1 MPSEIVDSSR
11 FTDVPDRRARKRDR
25 RRDALLDLAADLVEK
40 RGVDGLTMAALAEVS
55 DYATASLYTYFPSR
69 GALVSALQERALGV
83 LADVGESRLAAW
95 DESLGAVKGSRAG
108 KVGAIARLWGF
119 ADLFLTAPDHHPR
132 EFHLQ
137 QELLVA
143 PQSDDAPEAPLLAA
157 AMAVLDLP
165 RRLLARAVEVRALD
179 APKPVVNSAGEPV
192 EAEMVR
198 TLAWISA
205 MNGALLLD
213 RLDTGVAITGFALG
227 VEITESLLRG
237 WGADLAVV
245 AEARARADDWRLR

>member
-1 MPSEIVDSSR
+1 MPSENVLTSSIAA
-11 FTDVPDRRARKRDR
+11 VPDRRTRKRDR

-83 LADVGESRLAAW
+83 LADVGESSLAVW
-95 DESLGAVKGSRAG
+95 DEALGRPRGSRAS
-108 KVGAIARLWGF
+108 KVAALARVWGF
-119 ADLFLTAPDHHPR
+119 AHLFLTAPEHHPR

-143 PQSDDAPEAPLLAA
+143 PQANDAPSADLLVA

-165 RRLLARAVEVRALD
+165 RRLLAGAVEVRALEP
-179 APKPVVNSAGEPV
+179 PKPVVNPAGEPV
-192 EAEMVR
+192 DAEMAR

-213 RLDTGVAITGFALG
+213 RLDIGVAISGSALG
-227 VEITESLLRG
+227 AEMTESLLRG
-237 WGADLAVV
+237 WGADPAVV
-245 AEARARADDWRLR
+245 AEARTETERWSTR